1 MQPKKINTWSDF
13 SEGLLREILY
23 FMDIRDNEE
32 DQKNDTNGDV
42 LNHVIY
48 LAWEK
53 GQVAYQFRREV
64 DNFLIA
70 IGALEKVTQEIYN
83 NTFVSGGRKRACF
96 VFRNKGADI
105 YDGSPDWGVVH
116 DWADNADKLEEVV

>member
-1 MQPKKINTWSDF
+1 MKKFNTWTDF
-13 SEGLLREILY
+13 SKGLLSEINH

-32 DQKNDTNGDV
+32 VQENDTNGVV
-42 LNHVIY
+42 LYHVIQ

-53 GQVAYQFRREV
+53 GQIANQFRREV

-70 IGALEKVTQEIYN
+70 IGALEKVTQEVYD
-83 NTFVSGGRKRACF
+83 NTWVSGGRKRACF